1 MSITFTKV
9 DNYTLSV
16 NDDNIN
22 IGNFNLYTYP
32 LAIIM
37 PNQTISYTV
46 TSTDSNYNITNYI
59 VNSNSG
65 KILDPNFVLTST
77 SIELYNNTSLIETF
91 TGSTCFQNL
100 CTKLNTLISDNFSVT
115 INNNFIQ
122 IDSTYN
128 FKYTELEHYAVHKI
142 SGIYWEFIINGTTYN
157 IKIYNDYGINLSFKN
172 NIFIFTQD
180 YDITHGGT
188 LSQRHGYN
196 LYFGNGPELLDNS
209 ESYTN
214 NYTYA
219 IPFYIRINGDSLAT
233 NSTITITPTIINP
246 RVKKRYNICLQ
257 DNIMSYTLQP
267 VNNTNTN
274 INYIGISYLEIP
286 SFIKTSEEFD
296 INNIFPSNV
305 DPDLDPPYAYTL
317 ITVNNQNIDVFTDS
331 SSYNV
336 IDMVKEL
343 IKQINQIST
352 VIKLTFTRLS
362 NSAFKIGFDKTS
374 CYPYGQDIKV
384 FPIHVNNVLEPYM
397 YIGIAWTYP
406 DQIVKSYTANIFE
419 NDVINS
425 PFEIHLINVNTNL
438 DVKTVNNGI
447 DVYIAY
453 VTK

>member
-9 DNYTLSV
+9 NNFTLSV

-46 TSTDSNYNITNYI
+46 TSTDSNYSITNYI

-180 YDITHGGT
+180 YDIKPNVS
-188 LSQRHGYN
+188 LVNDYN
-196 LYFGNGPELLDNS
+196 LQFMNGPELLDNS

-233 NSTITITPTIINP
+233 NSTITITPTIINA

-274 INYIGISYLEIP
+274 NYIGISYLINP
-286 SFIKTSEEFD
+286 YFYNNTSEEFD

-305 DPDLDPPYAYTL
+305 DAFAYTL
-317 ITVNNQNIDVFTDS
+317 FDINNQMISVTADS
-331 SSYNV
+331 NSMNV
-336 IDMVKEL
+336 IDMVKETIQQL
-343 IKQINQIST
+343 NQNST
-352 VIKLTFTRLS
+352 VFKFTFTRLD

-374 CYPYGQDIKV
+374 CYPYNQNIKV
-384 FPIHVNNVLEPYM
+384 FPINVNDS
-397 YIGIAWTYP
+397 ISTYLTLSMTWLYT
-406 DQIVKSYTANIFE
+406 DQTVKSYTANIFN
-419 NDVINS
+419 NDVI
-425 PFEIHLINVNTNL
+425 EIPWEISLYDVNTNL
-438 DVKTVNNGI
+438 DVKTFNNGV
-447 DVYIAY
+447 DVCIAY